1 MSDKEFENFKETFPG
16 WDEYYQK
23 TKVEV
28 MPWYEKN
35 LDHDLEDEIKTN
47 NYNVGNFL
55 DLGTG
60 PGTQALQLSKYD
72 FKVTGTDIS
81 KSAIEKTQKLSN
93 EINFL
98 VDDILDS
105 KLADDTFDFILDRGI
120 FHIFDES
127 QRPLYVKQIT
137 RILNDNGILFL
148 KCMSIEEKKLP
159 DNDMPHKLSKQEI
172 MDSFD
177 VYFDIVKIIASEF
190 RGSMDFYPKSW
201 FVVLKKKSN

>member
-1 MSDKEFENFKETFPG
+1 MTDKELENFKETFPG

-23 TKVEV
+23 TEVEV

-35 LDHDLEDEIKTN
+35 LDHDLEYEIKTN

-72 FKVTGTDIS
+72 FNVTGTDIS
-81 KSAIEKTQKLSN
+81 QSAIENAQKLSN

-105 KLADDTFDFILDRGI
+105 KLADKKFDFILDRGI
-120 FHIFDES
+120 FHIFDVS
-127 QRPLYVKQIT
+127 QRPQYVKQIT

-148 KCMSIEEKKLP
+148 KCMSVVEKNLV
-159 DNDMPHKLSKQEI
+159 DDGMPHKLSKQEI
-172 MDSFD
+172 IDSFD
-177 VYFDIVKIIASEF
+177 VDFDIVKIIDSEF
-190 RGSMDFYPKSW
+190 RGTLEFYPKSW
-201 FVVLKKKSN
+201 FAVLKKKSN